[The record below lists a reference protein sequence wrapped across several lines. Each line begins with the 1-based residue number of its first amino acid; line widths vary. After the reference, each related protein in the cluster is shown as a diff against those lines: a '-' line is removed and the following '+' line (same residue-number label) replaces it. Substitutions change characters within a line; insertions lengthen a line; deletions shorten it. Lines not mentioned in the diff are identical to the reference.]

1 MDKFIYRN
9 HAGITTLTASMSDF
23 SYKRHAHAEYS
34 LGVTLHGIQ
43 DYYLE
48 GSLQSSHQ
56 SGVMLFNPEQVHDG
70 HAHDRKQGLDYIM
83 LYIEP
88 SLFLE
93 ALGEPEFIRF
103 NSPIV
108 YNRELA
114 GDIINLYQALDTGRE
129 EALCS
134 ELLLKLSDNFSSKR
148 LYHRDLP
155 DDSFLNRSREMIY
168 GELGGVL
175 KLDTIAGEFGMSK
188 FKFIRS
194 FKARTGLSP
203 YQFFLNCKVVQARRY
218 LDKYHD
224 LYAAILEFGFVDLSH
239 FNRNFKRVFGVT
251 AHEYLL
257 HTSTQRPSLYTGS
270 SRFTPVQRIPYLS

>member
-9 HAGITTLTASMSDF
+9 HVGITTLTASMSDF

-48 GSLQSSHQ
+48 GSMQSSHQ

-70 HAHDRKQGLDYIM
+70 HAHDRKQGLNYIM

-93 ALGEPEFIRF
+93 ALGEPEFIHF

-108 YNRELA
+108 YNRQLA
-114 GDIINLYQALDTGRE
+114 GDIINLYQALDNDRD

-134 ELLLKLSDNFSSKR
+134 ELLLKLSDNFSGSK
-148 LYHRDLP
+148 LYHREIS

-168 GELGGVL
+168 YELGGVL

-203 YQFFLNCKVVQARRY
+203 YQFFLNCKVVQARKH
-218 LDKYHD
+218 LDRYHD
-224 LYAAILEFGFVDLSH
+224 LYAAVLEYGFVDLSH
-239 FNRNFKRVFGVT
+239 FNRHFKRVFGVT

-257 HTSTQRPSLYTGS
+257 HTANTRHKCYSYK
-270 SRFTPVQRIPYLS
+270 SRIKSELHKPCLS